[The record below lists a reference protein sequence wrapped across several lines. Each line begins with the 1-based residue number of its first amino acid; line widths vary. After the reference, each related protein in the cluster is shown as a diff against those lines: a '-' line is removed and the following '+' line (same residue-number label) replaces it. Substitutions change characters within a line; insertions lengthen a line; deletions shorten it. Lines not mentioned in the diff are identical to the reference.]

1 MPLALCYADRASTL
15 STLFPPGATIMHRL
29 LLVILIVAA
38 LATVAACSRRM
49 APFAP
54 HRTNTEDHRAAQGIH
69 ACLGCHE
76 IKTLSSAHQPS
87 DNCLQCHRILQGD

>member
-1 MPLALCYADRASTL
+1 LCYADAASIL
-15 STLFPPGATIMHRL
+15 STLHLPGITTMRRL
-29 LLVILIVAA
+29 LLAILILAV
-38 LATVAACSRRM
+38 LATIAACGRRM

-54 HRTNTEDHRAAQGIH
+54 HRPNTDFHREAHANQ

-76 IKTLSSAHQPS
+76 LKTLSGAHQAS